1 MTTIEII
8 FKLLRIWSVFAA
20 YTLLFSILVACSGYR
35 IFEKA
40 GKKKWQSF
48 IPVYNLIIMLDI
60 VKLSRLYFLLLL
72 LPLTNV
78 LVIYIMLYRLSIV
91 FVTEKKFA
99 MGLILCAAIF
109 LPILNYSY
117 ELRLTE
123 EEEKKLDDV
132 SDNMISLLTNQQYNE
147 LNKQEENKPQ
157 VDSVFK
163 GNLKGEIE
171 PAPTFKA
178 NKLKYKQ
185 IVEEEKPIKVERV
198 EQVEVRDLK
207 KNKFVNPK
215 TEEEDDSIEIVE
227 L

>member
-1 MTTIEII
+1 
-8 FKLLRIWSVFAA
+8 
-20 YTLLFSILVACSGYR
+20 
-35 IFEKA
+35 
-40 GKKKWQSF
+40 
-48 IPVYNLIIMLDI
+48 
-60 VKLSRLYFLLLL
+60 
-72 LPLTNV
+72 
-78 LVIYIMLYRLSIV
+78 
-91 FVTEKKFA
+91 
-99 MGLILCAAIF
+99 
-109 LPILNYSY
+109 
-117 ELRLTE
+117 
-123 EEEKKLDDV
+123 
-132 SDNMISLLTNQQYNE
+132 MISLLTNQQYNE